1 MYKVIKNAEQLLSTG
16 DQESRTVV
24 LDILDHTLERLDSYN
39 RIKSMVKVEGNIM
52 TIGEKSWDLSKKRN
66 IYLIGAGKAAN
77 AMARA
82 FDEILGDWIT
92 DGIAVVKIREP
103 KDDDIKHIR
112 IYTGGHPLPNQSG
125 YLAALKVLEMVEQA
139 TEEDLFIGA
148 MSGIALSFSGII
160 TAIAVSLIF

>member
-77 AMARA
+77 AY
-82 FDEILGDWIT
+82 G
-92 DGIAVVKIREP
+92 
-103 KDDDIKHIR
+103 
-112 IYTGGHPLPNQSG
+112 QS
-125 YLAALKVLEMVEQA
+125 
-139 TEEDLFIGA
+139 F
-148 MSGIALSFSGII
+148 
-160 TAIAVSLIF
+160 